1 MFKERKT
8 EKFPDLEKTIRFQV
22 YLLILN
28 KDNPTLTFQ
37 NIKDKEK
44 DLKLLEPTSQY
55 KKKGRQTN
63 TKMGKRLEQALHKR
77 SYVMVI

>member
-8 EKFPDLEKTIRFQV
+8 EKFPDLEKTMSFQV
-22 YLLILN
+22 YLLVLN

-44 DLKLLEPTSQY
+44 DLKLLEPTNQY

>member
-22 YLLILN
+22 CLLILN

-77 SYVMVI
+77 SYVMVL